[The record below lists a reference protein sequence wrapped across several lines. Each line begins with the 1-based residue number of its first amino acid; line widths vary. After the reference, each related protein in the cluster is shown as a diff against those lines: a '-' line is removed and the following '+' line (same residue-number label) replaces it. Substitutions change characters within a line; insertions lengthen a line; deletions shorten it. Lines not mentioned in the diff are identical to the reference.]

1 MNDADRWFYLGVG
14 PLAAIALGIA
24 LIPLREITTA
34 SNLTFFFLVLIIAVA
49 ELGGRWAAVA
59 TALTSA
65 LSLNFFLTKP
75 YLRLTIENK
84 NDIIAFIGL
93 AICGLIAAAL
103 GSYRSERIAALS
115 ADRRNLDLVHAILS
129 TWDREA
135 PTASQLP
142 ELLRSVRETF
152 PIAAAVIRDEQ
163 NRVLAV
169 ADRADRPRPAP
180 EGLLESDTVLSSAS
194 FAARGGQAPAL
205 PESGVRIPLVLG
217 TRRLGWLDVW
227 GNGRPASAETRRAL
241 ADVGRLLTIAL
252 AGRRT

>member
-1 MNDADRWFYLGVG
+1 MNDPDRWFYLGAG
-14 PLAAIALGIA
+14 SLAAIALGIA
-24 LIPLREITTA
+24 LVPLREITTA
-34 SNLTFFFLVLIIAVA
+34 SNLTFFFLALIIVVA

-115 ADRRNLDLVHAILS
+115 ADRKNLDLVHEILS

-135 PTASQLP
+135 PAASQLP
-142 ELLRSVRETF
+142 ELLRSAREAF
-152 PIAAAVIRDEQ
+152 PIAAAVVRDEQ
-163 NRVLAV
+163 NRVLA
-169 ADRADRPRPAP
+169 ATDRADRPRPAP
-180 EGLLESDTVLSSAS
+180 EDLLESDAALSSAS
-194 FAARGGQAPAL
+194 FAGRGGRAPAF

-217 TRRLGWLDVW
+217 SRRLGWLDVW
-227 GNGRPASAETRRAL
+227 GNGRPASAESRRAL
-241 ADVGRLLTIAL
+241 SDVARLLSIAL